1 MKKRS
6 YAFIAFTMCIIL
18 LAGLTSCGNRNEKN
32 TKNGMNDTSSEN
44 VTSAAGEAL
53 SEDTDGS
60 VPSEA
65 ADPEK
70 TEEKEQNVQE
80 NVPSQTEATGNAGV
94 QTGTETD
101 AGLLSGSSAETDG
114 NTVTEAGSG
123 DISDAPT
130 PSVTKAPEGGITN
143 VPSKTPAVEAPKVTA
158 GSVTGTPEKNPSS
171 SVTET
176 PAKEP
181 TKEPVKTP
189 TKEPTKAPTKDPA
202 KDPTKAPEK
211 TPTKEPTK
219 TPVKE
224 PTKEPTKEPAK
235 TPTKEPTTAPTK
247 EPAKTPTKEPTK
259 APAKAEKIGDVLG
272 YRTFTIPVYLNSD
285 KELSNAEQRIVILR
299 DEKRHLLATKSM
311 QTNTLV
317 FYEFYHDDPAKGYP
331 YITSHVPGITV
342 EGIKETLD
350 AGFDMFN
357 IFIACCAEIGETYG
371 TDSRFNYQIGTQ
383 KVKKL
388 CIVGDM
394 YSDGT
399 VKAYSEPE
407 YDGMLAS
414 MASGY
419 ADNEKQLNEW
429 GHYFEDKTTAST
441 LAKKGSWFYD
451 GDYVLD

>member
-224 PTKEPTKEPAK
+224 PTKEPTK
-235 TPTKEPTTAPTK
+235 APVK
-247 EPAKTPTKEPTK
+247 V
-259 APAKAEKIGDVLG
+259 EKVGVVVG
-272 YRTFTIPVYLNSD
+272 YRNIEEPVYITVSD
-285 KELSNAEQRIVILR
+285 RRYV
-299 DEKRHLLATKSM
+299 DENGISLAVKSSK
-311 QTNTLV
+311 NTLV
-317 FYEFYHDDPAKGYP
+317 YYEFYHDDPAKGYP
-331 YITSHVPGITV
+331 YITSMVNEHMIDEYRAYGEMTA
-342 EGIKETLD
+342 EEIKKALKTQS
-350 AGFDMFN
+350 MFSF
-357 IFIACCAEIGETYG
+357 FIDCCRYIGETYG
-371 TDSRFNYQIGTQ
+371 TSSVFKYQIGTEQ
-383 KVKKL
+383 VKHI
-388 CIVGDM
+388 CVVGDM

-399 VKAYSEPE
+399 VKNYSEPK
-407 YDGMLAS
+407 YDGSIES
-414 MASGY
+414 MIESAMDSRYHPEPAEEAIRDFNAAGY
-419 ADNEKQLNEW
+419 
-429 GHYFEDKTTAST
+429 YFEPGVFV
-441 LAKKGSWFYD
+441 KK
-451 GDYVLD
+451 